1 MNSELT
7 INDLQETIID
17 QISHYTESLF
27 DEAREYENIYNID
40 DLKVWYNNI
49 ELTIKSLKKL
59 KLLKYEIDNND
70 SLTNNEIDQYD
81 ILALKPERIDERWFK
96 SK

>member
-17 QISHYTESLF
+17 QISHYTKSLN
-27 DEAREYENIYNID
+27 DEADEYEHIYNIN
-40 DLKVWYNNI
+40 DLKVWYDNI
-49 ELTIKSLKKL
+49 EFTIKSLKKL
-59 KLLKYEIDNND
+59 KLLKYKIDSKNQ
-70 SLTNNEIDQYD
+70 LTNYEIDQYH
-81 ILALKPERIDERWFK
+81 LFTCKPERIDERWLK

>member
-1 MNSELT
+1 MNSEIT

-27 DEAREYENIYNID
+27 NEAREYEDIYNID

-49 ELTIKSLKKL
+49 EFTIKTLKKL
-59 KLLKYEIDNND
+59 KLLKSKIDNNNL
-70 SLTNNEIDQYD
+70 LTNYEIDQYH

-96 SK
+96 YI